1 MIIPVS
7 LADRSYDIVLEKGAL
22 KKAGQ
27 LFKIKG
33 RALVVTDSGVPSEYA
48 ETLMSQLENPALFI
62 FPHGEENKN
71 TETLLSI
78 CKKLLEENFTRT
90 DCVIALGGG
99 VTGDMAGFASAIYM
113 RGIDFYNIPTT
124 LLSQVDSSVGGK
136 TAVDFLG
143 AKNLIG
149 AFHQPKKVI
158 IDPELLST
166 LEKRQ
171 ISNGFAEAVKIAI
184 TSDKTLFEIFESGK
198 AEEKIE
204 EVIYRAVFAKRDV
217 VEKDEKEGS
226 LRRVLNFGHTFG
238 HAIESSAGLDVL
250 LHGECVALGILPMC
264 GEEIRPRVKAAL
276 ESVGLKT
283 EYPYDRERVKE
294 FLKHDKKASGSSV
307 CIVRSDKIG
316 SFFFEKV
323 SLSDLEKM
331 L

>member
-7 LADRSYDIVLEKGAL
+7 LAEHSYDIVLENGSL
-22 KKAGQ
+22 KRAGE
-27 LFKIKG
+27 LLGIKD
-33 RALVVTDSGVPSEYA
+33 RALVVTDSGVPEEYA
-48 ETLMSQLENPALFI
+48 KILMSQLEKPTLFV

-71 TETLLSI
+71 TDTLLSI
-78 CKKLLEENFTRT
+78 CKKLLSENFTRT

-99 VTGDMAGFASAIYM
+99 VVGDMAGFASAIYM

-136 TAVDFLG
+136 TAVDFFG
-143 AKNLIG
+143 AKNLLG

-158 IDPELLST
+158 IDPQLLST

-171 ISNGFAEAVKIAI
+171 ISNGFAEAVKIAV
-184 TSDKTLFEIFESGK
+184 TSDKELFEIFESGK

-204 EVIYRAVFAKRDV
+204 DVICRAVCAKRDV
-217 VEKDEKEGS
+217 VEKDEKESS
-226 LRRVLNFGHTFG
+226 LRRVLNFGHTLG

-250 LHGECVALGILPMC
+250 LHGECVALGMLPMC
-264 GEEIRPRVKAAL
+264 SQKIRPRVKAAL
-276 ESVGLKT
+276 ESVGLGT
-283 EYPYDRERVKE
+283 EYPYDKEKVKE
-294 FLKHDKKASGSSV
+294 FLKHDKKASGNSV
-307 CIVRSDKIG
+307 CIVRSDEIG

-323 SLSDLEKM
+323 SLEDLEKM